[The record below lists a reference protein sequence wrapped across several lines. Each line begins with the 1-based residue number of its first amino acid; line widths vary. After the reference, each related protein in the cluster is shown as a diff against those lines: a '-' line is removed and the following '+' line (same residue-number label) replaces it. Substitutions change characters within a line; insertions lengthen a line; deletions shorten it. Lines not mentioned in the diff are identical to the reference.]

1 MVGRVPLGDGLGKIG
16 DRGDTGDT
24 GDNRTGFGGEPSE
37 GGVLVVEVVIP
48 GSLCLSGRLTSS
60 LGPDVPVNISLRL
73 L

>member
-1 MVGRVPLGDGLGKIG
+1 MLLGDGLGKIG

-24 GDNRTGFGGEPSE
+24 GDSKTGFDGESLEDGGLVARMVIS
-37 GGVLVVEVVIP
+37 GG
-48 GSLCLSGRLTSS
+48 LCLSGRLLSS